1 MVHDL
6 VRKTSPSRLLLAGV
20 ASLAAS
26 ACGALT
32 REEPAQWRP
41 AGYLT
46 SSEGAR
52 AAALAP
58 VEMRDEEANS
68 PEPAGAPA
76 FVTEAYDHIV
86 ENRFVSPRTSPFS
99 TFSVDVDTAS
109 YSNVRRFLTTGARP
123 PAGAVR
129 IEELINY
136 FDYEYEGP
144 VGDAPVAIHTEV
156 APAPWAPEHRLLHIG
171 LQARRIPAVELPPR
185 NLVFLVDVS
194 GSMDEPNKL
203 PLLKSSFRALLGTL
217 TARDSVALVVYA
229 GASGLVLPPTPGD
242 QRETILDA
250 LERLEAGGSTNGAG
264 GIQLAYQVAQQSA
277 RPGGVSRVLLAT
289 DGDFNVGTT
298 SQSELVRLIEQKRDS
313 GVFLT
318 VLGFGMGNYK
328 DSTLE
333 KLADHGNGN
342 YAYIDD
348 LREARKVLVEE
359 GGANLVTVAKDVKV
373 QVEFHPAAVGAYRLI
388 GYENRALRTEDF
400 RDDRKDAGDMGAGH
414 SVTALYE
421 LLTPAQAADLV
432 SVDAPRYGGANGPQ
446 GSAVTELA
454 HVKLRYKT
462 PQGSASR
469 LLEVAVPLPERT
481 LGRPP
486 SQSFRFSAA
495 VASFGMLLRNS
506 EYKANSSYGLVAE
519 LARGALGNDA
529 AGHRREFLNLVS
541 QAESL

>member
-1 MVHDL
+1 MFHVFA
-6 VRKTSPSRLLLAGV
+6 RKSPTCHLLFAGALSLAGC
-20 ASLAAS
+20 
-26 ACGALT
+26 ACGTLT
-32 REEPAQWRP
+32 RDEPAPWRP
-41 AGYLT
+41 AIH
-46 SSEGAR
+46 SKSEGAR
-52 AAALAP
+52 ALP
-58 VEMRDEEANS
+58 LQEMEASDEELS
-68 PEPAGAPA
+68 LRQPAGVAVH
-76 FVTEAYDHIV
+76 VTEAYDHIA
-86 ENRFVSPRTSPFS
+86 ENRFASPVTSPFS

-109 YSNVRRFLTTGARP
+109 YSNVRRFLTTGTRP

-136 FDYEYEGP
+136 FDYEYEAP
-144 VGDAPVAIHTEV
+144 SGDAPVAVHTEV

-171 LQARRIPAVELPPR
+171 LQARRIAATELPPR
-185 NLVFLVDVS
+185 NLVFLIDVS

-203 PLLKSSFRALLGTL
+203 PLLKSSFRTLLGTL
-217 TARDSVALVVYA
+217 TAQDSVALVVYA

-242 QRETILDA
+242 RRETILDA

-264 GIQLAYQVAQQSA
+264 GIQLAYDVAQRGA
-277 RPGGVSRVLLAT
+277 RAGGASRVILAT

-298 SQSELVRLIEQKRDS
+298 SQSELVRLIEQKRES

-373 QVEFHPAAVGAYRLI
+373 QVEFNPAAVGAYRLI

-421 LLTPAQAADLV
+421 LLTPAQAARVASNDTTK
-432 SVDAPRYGGANGPQ
+432 YTGANGT
-446 GSAVTELA
+446 ATTVAELA
-454 HVKLRYKT
+454 HVKLRYKAPT
-462 PQGSASR
+462 GSVSR
-469 LLEVAVPLPERT
+469 LLEVAVPLSDRA
-481 LGRPP
+481 RPT
-486 SQSFRFSAA
+486 SASFRFSAA
-495 VASFGMLLRNS
+495 VASFGMLLRES
-506 EYKANSSYGLVAE
+506 EYRANSNFGLVEE

-529 AGHRREFLNLVS
+529 AGHRREFLHLV
-541 QAESL
+541 ARARSL